1 MHGNFTKPTEAREGR
16 AAGALRITNVVAPVK
31 EHEVIENVAS
41 KENARPVFPF
51 IAIVGQEE
59 MKMCLILNVIDPKI
73 GGVMIM
79 GDRGTG
85 KSTTVRALVDLLP
98 EIEVVAGNPFNSSP
112 NDPELMSEE
121 VRKRVQ
127 AKEQLSVVTSRIN
140 MVGLPLGAT
149 EDRVC
154 GTIDIEKVSEPRLL
168 AKVNHG
174 ILYVDEVGTVK
185 DAALRVKIV
194 EERGMFDANPK
205 AFRVNYDVTQKE
217 LRDQIDNARAILPNV
232 KVPHDLRVKISQV
245 CSELDVDGLRGDIV
259 SNRAAKALAAFRGRA
274 EVTPEDVGTVMPN
287 CLRHRLRKDPLES
300 IDSGTL
306 VIDKFNEIFGYSS

>member
-1 MHGNFTKPTEAREGR
+1 
-16 AAGALRITNVVAPVK
+16 
-31 EHEVIENVAS
+31 
-41 KENARPVFPF
+41 
-51 IAIVGQEE
+51 
-59 MKMCLILNVIDPKI
+59 
-73 GGVMIM
+73 
-79 GDRGTG
+79 
-85 KSTTVRALVDLLP
+85 
-98 EIEVVAGNPFNSSP
+98 
-112 NDPELMSEE
+112 
-121 VRKRVQ
+121 
-127 AKEQLSVVTSRIN
+127 
-140 MVGLPLGAT
+140 
-149 EDRVC
+149 
-154 GTIDIEKVSEPRLL
+154 
-168 AKVNHG
+168 
-174 ILYVDEVGTVK
+174 VK
-185 DAALRVKIV
+185 DAELRVKIV

-259 SNRAAKALAAFRGRA
+259 SNRAAKALVAFRGRA